1 MLGNKVSFLRQIVV
15 FLALKRILITIQL
28 QQSISN
34 EEKRWWCY
42 HYWIWFNRMK
52 IAILLPIQRTDR
64 FFISLMNEQ
73 TWHFKILVKKA
84 KEVTL

>member
-1 MLGNKVSFLRQIVV
+1 
-15 FLALKRILITIQL
+15 
-28 QQSISN
+28 
-34 EEKRWWCY
+34 
-42 HYWIWFNRMK
+42 MK

-73 TWHFKILVKKA
+73 TWHFKIIVKKA